1 MNDRVRSNQI
11 VQKVEKDGGYSC
23 PTLTLK
29 KISSSVDAKPHV
41 ARLRGSNET
50 PNMTLHKCY
59 EKFCIENARKMKQTS
74 YDEITLKI
82 SFIYYFTTLVMPI

>member
-11 VQKVEKDGGYSC
+11 VQRVEKDGGYSC
-23 PTLTLK
+23 PTLTGK

-50 PNMTLHKCY
+50 LNMTLHTCY
-59 EKFCIENARKMKQTS
+59 EKFYIENTAKMKEIS
-74 YDEITLKI
+74 YNEIVLKI
-82 SFIYYFTTLVMPI
+82 SFIYYFITLVMPI